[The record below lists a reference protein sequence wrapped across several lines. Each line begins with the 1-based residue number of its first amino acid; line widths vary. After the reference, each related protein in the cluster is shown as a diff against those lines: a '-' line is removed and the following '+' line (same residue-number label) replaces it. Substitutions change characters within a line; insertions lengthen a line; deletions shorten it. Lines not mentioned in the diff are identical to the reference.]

1 MDKEFGL
8 KLGVVAKLIS
18 KKYSYNPYTLF
29 NRVDVFVFPST
40 SVNVVVFVKSTSKK
54 YKYKLSIRVV
64 KYSLVCT

>member
-40 SVNVVVFVKSTSKK
+40 SVNVVVFF
-54 YKYKLSIRVV
+54 
-64 KYSLVCT
+64 C